1 MSLKNKKIFVV
12 LTLLL
17 ISLFFISCSDH
28 KLKLNTEELEN
39 CARWNWI
46 ALTDTKKWSKKAE
59 AYFTYVPGKK
69 ISNNE
74 LVDEE
79 LLLCGTWCPVYIS
92 PNLCEIAEAYRNQ
105 YENADS
111 KGNIFFCR
119 DGTGYME
126 NTAFSEKHNILFNYI
141 LNFEWKIDKR
151 KIFITPLSIQEIKK
165 EIDGTDRIIQTYNYL
180 SKNDYYIGNMNID
193 NKYLIQTKNWNFSSI
208 PTDDS
213 FIYKKYEIKNIGVD
227 CIRYKYTWIEDWGEP
242 ILQNYIMANEGYSL
256 EELEA
261 MPFYK

>member
-1 MSLKNKKIFVV
+1 
-12 LTLLL
+12 
-17 ISLFFISCSDH
+17 
-28 KLKLNTEELEN
+28 
-39 CARWNWI
+39 
-46 ALTDTKKWSKKAE
+46 
-59 AYFTYVPGKK
+59 
-69 ISNNE
+69 
-74 LVDEE
+74 
-79 LLLCGTWCPVYIS
+79 
-92 PNLCEIAEAYRNQ
+92 
-105 YENADS
+105 
-111 KGNIFFCR
+111 
-119 DGTGYME
+119 ME
-126 NTAFSEKHNILFNYI
+126 NTAFSEKHNILFSYI
-141 LNFEWKIDKR
+141 LNFEWKINKR
-151 KIFITPLSIQEIKK
+151 KIFIAPLSIQEIKK

-213 FIYKKYEIKNIGVD
+213 FIYKKYGIKNIGVD

>member
-17 ISLFFISCSDH
+17 ISLLFISCSDH

-165 EIDGTDRIIQTYNYL
+165 EISL
-180 SKNDYYIGNMNID
+180 F
-193 NKYLIQTKNWNFSSI
+193 YLIAQKN
-208 PTDDS
+208 
-213 FIYKKYEIKNIGVD
+213 K
-227 CIRYKYTWIEDWGEP
+227 
-242 ILQNYIMANEGYSL
+242 
-256 EELEA
+256 
-261 MPFYK
+261 